1 MNKELKLY
9 EINADESEVFA
20 ISCVDMPAVD
30 SNFIFMNKQSQQPKY
45 INLESNEKRMV
56 YGCALR
62 SDFPIY
68 RRFEDNEFYIQFSA
82 NCIEKLSKKYMKDG
96 FQFNWTTDHEEPVKG
111 LTVVESWI
119 KVDMEQDKSI
129 ALGLDKDLAIG
140 SWFIGCSVDN
150 DEVWQSIK
158 EGKWK
163 GFSIEAMVVMDEI
176 KLQNTNTNMTEQVQ
190 LETVEITENF
200 WSKLKSIIADALGTT
215 KEDAIVEEA
224 IEEVKDEVI
233 AEPVEEELAE
243 EVAPEVVEE
252 EIPTEA
258 EVIAEEVIEVIEQAT
273 TTEEEKEN
281 ELQAVVDRLE
291 EELANKDAEIAEMK
305 KQIEKLS
312 KQPSTEPVKVNASK
326 QTTHPSF
333 LDFATGRISYK

>member
-1 MNKELKLY
+1 MDKIKHY
-9 EINADESEVFA
+9 AVSIDSDVYA
-20 ISCVDMPAVD
+20 ISLVDEPAIEET
-30 SNFIFMNKQSQQPKY
+30 FIYLSKQEQKQIFLEREDKHLVIGPVLIPNK
-45 INLESNEKRMV
+45 
-56 YGCALR
+56 
-62 SDFPIY
+62 PIY
-68 RRFEDNEFYIQFSA
+68 RNNGKEEFYIQFSSET
-82 NCIEKLSKKYMKDG
+82 IEKLAHEYLMNGRMYSV
-96 FQFNWTTDHEEPVKG
+96 TTQHEEIADDIC
-111 LTVVESWI
+111 LVESWI
-119 KVDMEQDKSI
+119 KTTENDKSNDYGMN
-129 ALGLDKDLAIG
+129 LPIG
-140 SWFIGCSVDN
+140 TWMVSMKVENED
-150 DEVWQSIK
+150 VWQRVKSG
-158 EGKWK
+158 ELRGY
-163 GFSIEAMVVMDEI
+163 SIESFVNLDEI
-176 KLQNTNTNMTEQVQ
+176 KLSKQDTNMTEQVQ

-233 AEPVEEELAE
+233 AEPIEEELAE

-291 EELANKDAEIAEMK
+291 KELANKDAEIAEMK

-326 QTTHPSF
+326 QTVHPSF
-333 LDFATGRISYK
+333 LDFATGKISYK